1 MIGGL
6 GALYWVDSV
15 GDAVSPVATID
26 EKTILPEPVEEQTK
40 RIDPG
45 SYFIFTD
52 NTNTFYRVKLG
63 ESELVA
69 FATIQHG
76 LEFSG
81 GLVAYPFGQE
91 ILIHRY
97 QTNRTY
103 DVQTG
108 RPTQGEEQDGILSL
122 TGEVIQVKPEQW
134 GVIRSPNGIFE
145 ASFVTTYEGRNGNT
159 NVKVTNLETQET
171 ISEFL
176 LDSTELESW
185 TPEPFLLDNNGQ
197 YLYARGIC
205 GCEATIAD
213 LWEVD
218 LQTNTIRAL
227 DPLVTLQSWYEANID
242 PVSRRLLTLHTTREP
257 STDGPGEVLLPPTTV
272 RLLDLDSGD
281 ITDLL
286 VDDENA
292 FSRPFI
298 DPTGKDRYIL
308 HEKSDEQNVFLVGFD
323 DKEITKDHLLTTG
336 FVLDWVGEWL
346 VIQDTS
352 DLSLELFNVETG
364 KAVEMTTSVDGSFEY
379 IGSVTLD

>member
-1 MIGGL
+1 M
-6 GALYWVDSV
+6 
-15 GDAVSPVATID
+15 
-26 EKTILPEPVEEQTK
+26 
-40 RIDPG
+40 
-45 SYFIFTD
+45 
-52 NTNTFYRVKLG
+52 
-63 ESELVA
+63 
-69 FATIQHG
+69 
-76 LEFSG
+76 
-81 GLVAYPFGQE
+81 
-91 ILIHRY
+91 
-97 QTNRTY
+97 
-103 DVQTG
+103 
-108 RPTQGEEQDGILSL
+108 
-122 TGEVIQVKPEQW
+122 
-134 GVIRSPNGIFE
+134 
-145 ASFVTTYEGRNGNT
+145 
-159 NVKVTNLETQET
+159 
-171 ISEFL
+171 
-176 LDSTELESW
+176 
-185 TPEPFLLDNNGQ
+185 DNNGQ

-218 LQTNTIRAL
+218 LRTNTVRAL
-227 DPLVTLQSWYEANID
+227 DPLVALQSWNQATID
-242 PVSRRLLTLHTTREP
+242 PVSRRLLALNTTREP
-257 STDGPGEVLLPPTTV
+257 STDGPGEVLLPPAIV